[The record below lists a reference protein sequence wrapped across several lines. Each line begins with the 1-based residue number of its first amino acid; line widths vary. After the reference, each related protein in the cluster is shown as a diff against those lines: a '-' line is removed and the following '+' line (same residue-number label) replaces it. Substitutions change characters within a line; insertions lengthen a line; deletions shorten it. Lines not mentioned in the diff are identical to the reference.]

1 MEMFQHADVVG
12 CIPLCLYQMP
22 LNCSLLKNKLNEF
35 HNKLKKNKNKKQ
47 GDWHWMVPVT
57 TVAEAMLCV
66 TIALSF

>member
-1 MEMFQHADVVG
+1 MKSISLGTRLFGVMEMFQHADVVG

-47 GDWHWMVPVT
+47 GDWH
-57 TVAEAMLCV
+57 
-66 TIALSF
+66 